1 MNFEYHNGQL
11 MAEQVS
17 LSDIAADLGTPL
29 YVYSQ
34 AAFTSALDSFEAAF
48 KDIPHHTCFAIKALD
63 NKSILRLVAERGMG
77 ADIVSG
83 GELFKARGAGI
94 APDKIIFSGVGKT
107 VKEMKEAL
115 NTGILMF
122 SVESQE
128 EMAVL
133 AAVAAGE
140 GRKAPLCIR
149 VNPDVDPG
157 THKYVATGLKESKF
171 GLDPDAA
178 FELFKIAAKDPNLEP
193 LGLSCHI
200 GSQLLSPEPFVEAAE
215 KLKIL
220 VLKLKDAG
228 IQLKYFDMGGGLGI
242 SYSHENVPPSLGEYA
257 AGLKK
262 VLAELPEI
270 TLVLEPGR
278 YISGNSAVMLIE
290 VLYNKTNG
298 DKRFVVTT
306 GAMNDLG
313 RPSLYGSYHEILP
326 LKENDGEKLT
336 ADVVGPI
343 CESSDFLAK
352 DRALPKF
359 EAGDILA
366 VMSAGAYGFTMSSN
380 YNSRPRP
387 AEVLVSGDKYRVIKT
402 RETYEDLVRGE

>member
-178 FELFKIAAKDPNLEP
+178 FELFKTAAKDPNLEP

-220 VLKLKDAG
+220 LLKLKDAG

-352 DRALPKF
+352 DRALPRF